1 MKTEKSSFSFKYA
14 LLAMLMFFSVGV
26 MAQTTVTG
34 TVLDDLGEGAVGAVV
49 REKGSQ
55 GGVTTDVSGKFSI
68 SVSKPNAVL
77 TVSYVGFQSQE
88 VSLNGR
94 NKVTIRLKMSES
106 QNLEEQVVIGHGGC
120 VGEQRLY
127 LYPQECLR
135 SRSTILREIQ

>member
-49 REKGSQ
+49 REKGTQ
-55 GGVTTDVSGKFSI
+55 GGVTTDINGKFSI
-68 SVSKPNAVL
+68 KVSKSNAVL

-88 VSLNGR
+88 VALNGR
-94 NKVTIRLKMSES
+94 NKAATSTDAEYTLKSIYD
-106 QNLEEQVVIGHGGC
+106 NAK
-120 VGEQRLY
+120 
-127 LYPQECLR
+127 
-135 SRSTILREIQ
+135 

>member
-49 REKGSQ
+49 
-55 GGVTTDVSGKFSI
+55 
-68 SVSKPNAVL
+68 L

-88 VSLNGR
+88 VALNGC
-94 NKVTIRLKMSES
+94 NKAATSNDAEYTLKSIYD
-106 QNLEEQVVIGHGGC
+106 NAK
-120 VGEQRLY
+120 
-127 LYPQECLR
+127 
-135 SRSTILREIQ
+135 